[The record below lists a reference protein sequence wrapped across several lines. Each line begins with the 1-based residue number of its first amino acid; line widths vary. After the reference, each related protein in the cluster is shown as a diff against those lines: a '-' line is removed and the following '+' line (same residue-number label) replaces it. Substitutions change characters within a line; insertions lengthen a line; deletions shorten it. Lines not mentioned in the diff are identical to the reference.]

1 MDTANIITLN
11 SENFRDATAMAD
23 KLVLVDFWAK
33 WCAPCRA
40 VAPILE
46 RLAGEYPEKLLIGKL
61 DIDEQREIAIE
72 FGISSI
78 PTIQL
83 YKDGKMI
90 DALVGSRPYKDY
102 KAVVESYI

>member
-11 SENFRDATAMAD
+11 SDNFRETAAMAG

-40 VAPILE
+40 IAPILE
-46 RLAGEYPEKLLIGKL
+46 RLAAEYPDKLVVGKL
-61 DIDEQREIAIE
+61 DIDEQRELAIE

-78 PTIQL
+78 PTIQV

-90 DALVGSRPYKDY
+90 DALVGSRPYKDF
-102 KAVVESYI
+102 KAVVDSYI